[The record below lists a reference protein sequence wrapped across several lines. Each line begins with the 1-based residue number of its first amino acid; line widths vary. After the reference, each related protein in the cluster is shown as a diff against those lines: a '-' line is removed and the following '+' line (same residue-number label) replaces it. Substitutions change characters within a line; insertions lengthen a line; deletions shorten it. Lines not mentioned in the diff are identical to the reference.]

1 MGLVPKQLFNETY
14 FGNELVRSVLFKLDV
29 RQAARA
35 NGELADSVLV
45 GLKLV
50 IVLDRYLV
58 SQILKNDALLRSHH
72 WLI

>member
-29 RQAARA
+29 HQAARA

-58 SQILKNDALLRSHH
+58 SQILKNDALLRSRH